1 MTLSFV
7 IPAYNAEPYIQRCL
21 KSIMPLLSKD
31 TEAIVVN
38 DGSTDLTPSIVQ
50 SLSNANPHIH
60 LVNQTNQGQSVAR
73 NVGLSHAQ
81 GDYIWFVDSDDY
93 IDTQQTKP
101 VIEALSTNEYDL
113 IVIGRL
119 DENEQGCK
127 QTQRLWKGT
136 YPTACNYFR
145 DSIRK
150 GAYRT
155 QPWDKIVKRNILV
168 EHQILFEP
176 HRMFED
182 MLHGLRIMLHAQKTL
197 LLPLYPYHY
206 LLCNPNSLTRQ
217 VRINDLDAIFFTDKA
232 ARLLNEGHYPL
243 RATDGAFLT
252 LVFTFLSSCLLKKY
266 IPLATSNTEAQK
278 MVDAVM
284 TNPLF
289 LHAAQYCATHR
300 VGMSRTLLAQLI
312 CLSPSLY
319 QILIR
324 IALRLF
330 TSCT

>member
-7 IPAYNAEPYIQRCL
+7 IPAFNAEPYIQRCL
-21 KSIMPLLSKD
+21 KSIIPLLSKD
-31 TEAIVVN
+31 IEAIVVN
-38 DGSTDLTPSIVQ
+38 DGSTDSTPSIVQ
-50 SLSNANPHIH
+50 SLSSENPHIH
-60 LVNQTNQGQSVAR
+60 LVNQTNQGQSTAR

-81 GDYIWFVDSDDY
+81 GNYIWFVDSDDY
-93 IDTQQTKP
+93 IDTQQAKP
-101 VIEALSTNEYDL
+101 VIETLATNEYDL

-136 YPTACNYFR
+136 YPTAYDYFR

-150 GAYRT
+150 GTYRT

-176 HRMFED
+176 NRMFED
-182 MLHGLRIMLHAQKTL
+182 MLHGLRIILHAKKTL
-197 LLPLYPYHY
+197 LLPLYPYRY

-217 VRINDLDAIFFTDKA
+217 VRINDLDAIYFTDKA
-232 ARLLNEGHYPL
+232 ARLLSEGHYPL
-243 RATDGAFLT
+243 HATDGSFLT
-252 LVFTFLSSCLLKKY
+252 LVFSFLSSCLLKKY
-266 IPLATSNTEAQK
+266 IPLAASSHEAQK

-289 LHAAQYCATHR
+289 LHAAKYCATHR
-300 VGMSRTLLAQLI
+300 VGMSRTFLAQLI

-319 QILIR
+319 QNLIR
-324 IALRLF
+324 IALRLH
-330 TSCT
+330 